1 MTAREEQETTVTA
14 GRDDSVVRIWSN
26 HLPHVRKLRKD
37 KRVVQKSGDD
47 TEGHFEIAASDY
59 DPLVGFRRK
68 GRKLTD
74 EQRAAA
80 AERLANARKEN
91 TNG

>member
-1 MTAREEQETTVTA
+1 MTAREEQETTVTV
-14 GRDDSVVRIWSN
+14 GRDDSIVRIWSN

-37 KRVVQKSGDD
+37 KRVTQVQGDD
-47 TEGHFEIAASDY
+47 TEGFFEVASTDY
-59 DPLVGFRRK
+59 DPLIGFRRK

-80 AERLANARKEN
+80 AERLANARNEEN
-91 TNG
+91 N

>member
-1 MTAREEQETTVTA
+1 MTARDEQETTVTA
-14 GRDDSVVRIWSN
+14 GRDETVVRIWSN

-37 KRVVQKSGDD
+37 KRVTQISGDD
-47 TEGHFEIAASDY
+47 TGGHFEVPTTDY
-59 DPLVGFRRK
+59 DPLIGFRRK

-80 AERLANARKEN
+80 AARLATARTKEN
-91 TNG
+91 N